1 MGVLNCQKCFN
12 NDNKN
17 NNDND
22 NEIITLNY
30 ISKNKKDI
38 FALDS
43 YKNSVSPTTSNENL
57 SRCNSNYFINNKYK
71 SKKRQIKLKKE
82 SSTEEDFLDYNNTIE
97 IPYDDIDSEDEQNNT
112 PVYSNDNQ
120 DSFEYYNIRLKQ
132 AEELFGC
139 DEDSSY
145 KNNSMNIQN
154 KSIEKISNNNIIND
168 ENENNKII
176 NEEKS
181 DLNNFI
187 NEQIRETKKGELKT
201 EENICKININENI
214 NNNNNRLY
222 YPSNYNIILRDNC
235 FNTNYQHNF
244 NNYNSDI
251 GYNWGLS
258 NIINQKIDEENEEYY
273 EQEKKIIDISDINY
287 KYKSSTFSQYE
298 IKNIEQ
304 ITIFENKNSIKSEEI
319 KTRKGTKN
327 EGSND
332 NINYNFSHNYKPQD
346 DRSAIS
352 YEIEYIEENNVMDN
366 DHKNITIEY
375 EEKIKNDGIKKKNQR
390 FIENIEQKVEN
401 EIEKIRENHNQFIIT
416 DAFCDYEPEV

>member
-17 NNDND
+17 NNDN
-22 NEIITLNY
+22 EIITVNY
-30 ISKNKKDI
+30 ISKNKKVI

-57 SRCNSNYFINNKYK
+57 SRSNSNYFINDKDK

-82 SSTEEDFLDYNNTIE
+82 SSTEEEFIDYNNTIE
-97 IPYDDIDSEDEQNNT
+97 IPYDDIDSDDEQNKMS
-112 PVYSNDNQ
+112 VYSNDNQ
-120 DSFEYYNIRLKQ
+120 DSLEYYNIRLKQ
-132 AEELFGC
+132 SEELFGC
-139 DEDSSY
+139 DENFAH

-154 KSIEKISNNNIIND
+154 KNIEKISNNNIIN
-168 ENENNKII
+168 EEIENNKII
-176 NEEKS
+176 NNEKD

-187 NEQIRETKKGELKT
+187 NEQIRETRKYELKT
-201 EENICKININENI
+201 EEKCCKNDISENIN

-222 YPSNYNIILRDNC
+222 YPSNYNIILRENC
-235 FNTNYQHNF
+235 FNTNYQYNF

-258 NIINQKIDEENEEYY
+258 NIIDQKIDEENEEYY
-273 EQEKKIIDISDINY
+273 DQEKKIIDISDINY

-304 ITIFENKNSIKSEEI
+304 STIFDNKNSIKSEEI

-332 NINYNFSHNYKPQD
+332 NINYNFSNNYKPQD

-352 YEIEYIEENNVMDN
+352 YEIEYIEENNDMDN
-366 DHKNITIEY
+366 DHNNNKIGN
-375 EEKIKNDGIKKKNQR
+375 EEKIKNYGIKKKNQR
-390 FIENIEQKVEN
+390 FIENIEQKVEV